1 MRKSGFHSV
10 GVQMYG
16 GGIWATWFDRDL
28 TVCFFS
34 KKTDCIQSKRRP
46 DQTSH
51 LICRS
56 ATLHRAN
63 SAGLVLG
70 CFSVVWLHCYIPL

>member
-28 TVCFFS
+28 TVCLKQTVS
-34 KKTDCIQSKRRP
+34 KANHPGQIKSFEPARP
-46 DQTSH
+46 DQV
-51 LICRS
+51 IY
-56 ATLHRAN
+56 LH
-63 SAGLVLG
+63 
-70 CFSVVWLHCYIPL
+70 